1 MLNTDEII
9 DTVANIVGTIGRALV
24 FVGMTLFCALVWYLI
39 IQTI

>member
-1 MLNTDEII
+1 MLNTDEFI
-9 DTVANIVGTIGRALV
+9 DTDANIVGTIGRALV